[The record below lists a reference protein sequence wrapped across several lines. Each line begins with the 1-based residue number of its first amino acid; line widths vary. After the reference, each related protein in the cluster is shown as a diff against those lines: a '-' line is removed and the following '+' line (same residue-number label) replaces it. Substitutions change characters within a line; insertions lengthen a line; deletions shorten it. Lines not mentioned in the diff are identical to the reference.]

1 MKRFALGVWLW
12 AGLAVAGSYVV
23 QPGDTLWRIA
33 QAHGVELTVLLLLNP
48 DAAGTLEV
56 GRTLLLPER
65 HVVAPG
71 ETLWR
76 IARRYGTDVA
86 TLRRLNN
93 LADDRILAGSTLW
106 VPPAPGGAEG
116 GDAADL
122 GARLEAVAR
131 AYLGRPY
138 RWGARGP
145 DAFDCSGF
153 VGRVYEELGVALP
166 RTTRELW
173 NALAPVAEPQPGDLV
188 FFSFSGNGVDHVGI
202 YLGDGRFV
210 HANSLK
216 NRVMIEPLDAPWY
229 RRVYL
234 GARRVTPAARTS
246 QPRSDRPAE

>member
-1 MKRFALGVWLW
+1 MKRFALGVLLW

-86 TLRRLNN
+86 TLKRLNN
-93 LADDRILAGSTLW
+93 LTGDEIRAGSTLW
-106 VPPAPGGAEG
+106 VPPGETAEAQREP
-116 GDAADL
+116 DRTAQ
-122 GARLEAVAR
+122 LEAVAR

-173 NALAPVAEPQPGDLV
+173 TSLTPVSEPQPGDLV

-210 HANSLK
+210 HANSLE